1 MPVVDNGLPIS
12 LASERGLSWLICPHA
27 GSFRVVGILDNGI
40 SYIMQKVAIAI
51 LVLFSTDRSA
61 DSNKLSRWGR
71 SQSGGERKGIRP
83 GVPILLCWTRRRR
96 RT

>member
-12 LASERGLSWLICPHA
+12 LASEHGLSWLQDLPHA

-61 DSNKLSRWGR
+61 DSNKEVVSLGPESVR
-71 SQSGGERKGIRP
+71 GERKGD
-83 GVPILLCWTRRRR
+83 
-96 RT
+96 